1 MTSTTSSVSPGRQI
15 LGVFRW
21 QLRRSAGITAVYAAI
36 LLLSYPVLLL
46 FTLSGRNNYYYEG
59 MSEAQLY
66 EITVNNVVISTRAAT
81 TILGISAMIL
91 FALIFTLTN
100 FGFLHRKREV
110 DLFHAMPVSRTALFY
125 GRFLS
130 GYLCL
135 YAPLLLAVLLQG
147 IVAACFGVL
156 APEVLTL
163 LFSILT
169 QLLVMTAAVF
179 SFTVFVAV
187 CSGST
192 MDTLVSI
199 VLISVTWPALIFV
212 GTAVINNTI
221 PGIYLNYSPYL
232 VGALSPLAAAYV
244 QSSFYTFQWLFS
256 LWWVALT
263 AALLLGAAA
272 MYRRRKS
279 ESAESSVSFG
289 PSKVVI
295 RIFSCAAG
303 GLCFGYLLFQL
314 TNSTLSYYLG
324 ALLFSALAYLVTEL
338 LYWKSLKQ
346 LFRHSIPYCGVLAV
360 FLAFTLTVSL
370 GAFGMDTYVPP
381 SLQIENAGAFN
392 NNVYSY
398 MAETPVLTEQE
409 AAKPERDRVYETIR
423 AAVQNPEL
431 IDQVRQA
438 NEKFIAYE
446 RTRQFPY
453 LIGRNSLPEPSL
465 YRYTLCYELSNSD
478 NTTDRSYV
486 LFSNAGDEAKALYL
500 EGKQLTDKVLT
511 SDEYIRGL
519 FPVNAVDAASWVTH
533 YANEEPENDGEKQA
547 VSTNPGSDTV
557 EFSGLKNESDFRK
570 QLEQCL
576 LDDFRNGR
584 YLAEDGS
591 DAGDTYE
598 IMYSGG
604 KHFTARGGLKSEKS
618 IEGQSFVLCSSL
630 SCTVTSSMTSTYQL
644 LESLYA

>member
-81 TILGISAMIL
+81 TILGVSAMIL

-199 VLISVTWPALIFV
+199 VLISVTWPALILW
-212 GTAVINNTI
+212 ASASTI
-221 PGIYLNYSPYL
+221 PFPASISTIPR
-232 VGALSPLAAAYV
+232 
-244 QSSFYTFQWLFS
+244 T
-256 LWWVALT
+256 LW
-263 AALLLGAAA
+263 
-272 MYRRRKS
+272 
-279 ESAESSVSFG
+279 
-289 PSKVVI
+289 
-295 RIFSCAAG
+295 
-303 GLCFGYLLFQL
+303 
-314 TNSTLSYYLG
+314 
-324 ALLFSALAYLVTEL
+324 
-338 LYWKSLKQ
+338 
-346 LFRHSIPYCGVLAV
+346 
-360 FLAFTLTVSL
+360 
-370 GAFGMDTYVPP
+370 
-381 SLQIENAGAFN
+381 
-392 NNVYSY
+392 
-398 MAETPVLTEQE
+398 
-409 AAKPERDRVYETIR
+409 
-423 AAVQNPEL
+423 
-431 IDQVRQA
+431 
-438 NEKFIAYE
+438 
-446 RTRQFPY
+446 
-453 LIGRNSLPEPSL
+453 
-465 YRYTLCYELSNSD
+465 
-478 NTTDRSYV
+478 
-486 LFSNAGDEAKALYL
+486 
-500 EGKQLTDKVLT
+500 
-511 SDEYIRGL
+511 
-519 FPVNAVDAASWVTH
+519 
-533 YANEEPENDGEKQA
+533 
-547 VSTNPGSDTV
+547 
-557 EFSGLKNESDFRK
+557 
-570 QLEQCL
+570 
-576 LDDFRNGR
+576 
-584 YLAEDGS
+584 
-591 DAGDTYE
+591 
-598 IMYSGG
+598 
-604 KHFTARGGLKSEKS
+604 AR
-618 IEGQSFVLCSSL
+618 
-630 SCTVTSSMTSTYQL
+630 
-644 LESLYA
+644 